1 MKGKTILIIVVL
13 FVIITWLALNLI
25 KEKNEVKP
33 IETLTKD
40 DISDF
45 WEVDVNVPA
54 ARFK

>member
-54 ARFK
+54 GKFK